1 MNRKYCLIVF
11 IVYMSYSDTQ
21 KVAKCCLYEK
31 KIDVKKKEKKKGG
44 HHSQGPVHT
53 YLWFDLPFLIIKNLY
68 IYLYI
73 VRRNFLIVLVRT
85 GFLNIM
91 QYLKICEKNSL
102 VVMYQPCICTIHV
115 VIDLIYFIDWS
126 RNCFVFYLLADKYTN
141 RTPFSIQSCRSC
153 YARLYLCQRPF
164 YKILVKV
171 RNSKINVLKNVLI
184 IVNIN
189 KFKFLYKL

>member
-1 MNRKYCLIVF
+1 ML
-11 IVYMSYSDTQ
+11 
-21 KVAKCCLYEK
+21 K
-31 KIDVKKKEKKKGG
+31 KQKKKGG
-44 HHSQGPVHT
+44 GASQLGSSPHVPVVRLTVLDHQES
-53 YLWFDLPFLIIKNLY
+53 IY

-126 RNCFVFYLLADKYTN
+126 RYCFVFYLLADKYTN

-164 YKILVKV
+164 YKMLVKV
-171 RNSKINVLKNVLI
+171 RNSNE
-184 IVNIN
+184 
-189 KFKFLYKL
+189 